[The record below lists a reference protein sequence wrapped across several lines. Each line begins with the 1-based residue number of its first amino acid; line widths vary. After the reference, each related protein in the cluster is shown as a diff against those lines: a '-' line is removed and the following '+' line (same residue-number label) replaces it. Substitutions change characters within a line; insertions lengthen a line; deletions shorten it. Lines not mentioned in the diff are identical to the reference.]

1 MIVRGKKQKNEP
13 TNVGSARVS
22 GWAIVMTWER
32 PDGTWYTETKTDVA
46 DHVAHEV
53 DEWITELEDEKKE

>member
-1 MIVRGKKQKNEP
+1 MPKDIKRAD
-13 TNVGSARVS
+13 NVGSFRVS

-53 DEWITELEDEKKE
+53 DEWITELENEKKE

>member
-1 MIVRGKKQKNEP
+1 MTVRGERTKSETTDVVSP
-13 TNVGSARVS
+13 RVKS
-22 GWAIVMTWER
+22 WAIVLEWER
-32 PDGTWYTETKTDVA
+32 PDGTWYTETKTDGA

>member
-1 MIVRGKKQKNEP
+1 MPKDRKVEA
-13 TNVGSARVS
+13 TNVASPRVS

-53 DEWITELEDEKKE
+53 DEWITELEHEKKK

>member
-1 MIVRGKKQKNEP
+1 MPKDNKQGDTVALP
-13 TNVGSARVS
+13 RVS

-46 DHVAHEV
+46 DHVVNEV
-53 DEWITELEDEKKE
+53 DEWIKELEHEKKE

>member
-1 MIVRGKKQKNEP
+1 MPREKKVEA
-13 TNVGSARVS
+13 TNVASPRVN
-22 GWAIVMTWER
+22 GWAIVLTWER

-53 DEWITELEDEKKE
+53 DEWITELENEKKE